1 MFKLDVFINRII
13 QIITNDIRN
22 KIHVHFVSYVLTYNH
37 ANIGPIM
44 VTEIEV

>member
-1 MFKLDVFINRII
+1 MFKFRCVYKPYYSDHYY
-13 QIITNDIRN
+13 DIRN